1 MKNICSFQINI
12 KNTSR
17 NICILVKEYEEK
29 DRGKRS
35 RVSSIFK
42 MNFKDE
48 ISPILKEC
56 KIFDFVGQHKKK
68 AAERL
73 HQFVM
78 ENCQSCRGRQ
88 D

>member
-1 MKNICSFQINI
+1 
-12 KNTSR
+12 
-17 NICILVKEYEEK
+17 
-29 DRGKRS
+29 
-35 RVSSIFK
+35 

-48 ISPILKEC
+48 IRPILKEC
-56 KIFDFVGQHKKK
+56 KIFDFVGQSKKK
-68 AAERL
+68 VAERL